1 MGVLDTISDVA
12 GSVAPEFTSQFAS
25 LFKGTPEYVGNDF
38 NEFTFEEILS
48 DASFAPTVIRL
59 VGEWRPHQPFEWG
72 GKQTLI
78 KEYYP
83 GNSEPTVQI
92 LGSKQNNVRLKG
104 RFKVKRMKT
113 EDDVTFRKIP
123 SILCDAFDGMRDAGN
138 LIKFSMGDWVRYGFI
153 EETNW
158 KMKTLADI
166 DYEIDCFIIGEDPPT
181 QCKLSSQGFEAPL
194 DLNSEL
200 ISAATTLEQLGSTPF
215 TGINLGLFASLNI
228 LIGSVA
234 TALKTV
240 TKFVDTAVSTAE
252 DVQKLANHAIGLI
265 KTAQASI
272 SSFKRR
278 VGALNAYFGSD
289 PTAGIIKTWSEP
301 QNAKQAAYVAQLQT
315 ATSIPPTP
323 SPAQIAASTATTSS
337 YTPNASTAQQAAA
350 KNPTKS
356 IDQLLAAMLANF
368 TKIAQSVPKARY
380 VVKSGDTLQKISQK
394 FFGNPDHWNAIYKHN
409 QLTTT
414 VLTAGVILE
423 IPKQ

>member
-1 MGVLDTISDVA
+1 
-12 GSVAPEFTSQFAS
+12 
-25 LFKGTPEYVGNDF
+25 
-38 NEFTFEEILS
+38 
-48 DASFAPTVIRL
+48 
-59 VGEWRPHQPFEWG
+59 
-72 GKQTLI
+72 
-78 KEYYP
+78 
-83 GNSEPTVQI
+83 
-92 LGSKQNNVRLKG
+92 
-104 RFKVKRMKT
+104 
-113 EDDVTFRKIP
+113 
-123 SILCDAFDGMRDAGN
+123 
-138 LIKFSMGDWVRYGFI
+138 
-153 EETNW
+153 
-158 KMKTLADI
+158 
-166 DYEIDCFIIGEDPPT
+166 
-181 QCKLSSQGFEAPL
+181 
-194 DLNSEL
+194 
-200 ISAATTLEQLGSTPF
+200 
-215 TGINLGLFASLNI
+215 
-228 LIGSVA
+228 
-234 TALKTV
+234 
-240 TKFVDTAVSTAE
+240 
-252 DVQKLANHAIGLI
+252 VQKLANHAIGLI